1 MSATGLPLAEGDT
14 VWLVGEYNPTL
25 AEDNI

>member
-1 MSATGLPLAEGDT
+1 MSATGLAEGDT